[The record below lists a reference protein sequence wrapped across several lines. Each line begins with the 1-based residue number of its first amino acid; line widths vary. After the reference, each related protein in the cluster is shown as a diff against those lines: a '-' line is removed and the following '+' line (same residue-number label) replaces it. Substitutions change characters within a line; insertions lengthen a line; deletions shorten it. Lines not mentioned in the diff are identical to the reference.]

1 VSLLKAK
8 NITWHE
14 GKVTKDQRQKLNR
27 HLSATLWFTG
37 LSGSGK
43 STISVEVEKKLHELG
58 VRTYRLDGDNVRHGL
73 NHDLGFSEEDRLE
86 NIRRVG
92 EVSRLFVDAGVLTL
106 TAFISPFR
114 KDRDHVRSLFAKGE
128 FIEIYVKASIETCEA
143 RDPKGLYKQV
153 RKGQIK
159 DFTGIHS
166 PYEVPHTAEIIIDTE
181 NYSVDESV
189 NQIISYLKS
198 KKYLSI

>member
-1 VSLLKAK
+1 VSLLKAQ

-73 NHDLGFSEEDRLE
+73 NHDLGFSEVDRLE
-86 NIRRVG
+86 NIRRIG

-114 KDRDHVRSLFAKGE
+114 KDRDHVRSLFAEGE
-128 FIEIYVKASIETCEA
+128 FIEIYVKASIEACEA
-143 RDPKGLYKQV
+143 RDTKGLYKQA
-153 RKGQIK
+153 RNGQIK

-166 PYEVPHTAEIIIDTE
+166 PYEVPHTAEITIDTE

>member
-1 VSLLKAK
+1 MKAN

-14 GKVTKDQRQKLNR
+14 GKVTKDQRQKLNK

-43 STISVEVEKKLHELG
+43 STISVELEKKLHELG

-73 NHDLGFSEEDRLE
+73 NHDLGFSDEDRLE
-86 NIRRVG
+86 NIRRIG

-114 KDRDHVRSLFAKGE
+114 KDRDQVRSLFAEGE
-128 FIEIYVKASIETCEA
+128 FIEIHVKASIEACEA
-143 RDPKGLYKQV
+143 RDPKGLYKQA

-166 PYEVPHTAEIIIDTE
+166 PYEEPYTAEIILDTE
-181 NYSVDESV
+181 KNSVDESV
-189 NQIISYLKS
+189 DQIISYLK
-198 KKYLSI
+198 KNHYLSI